1 MSLFFNLPFILLLQ
15 LFLYFEHITLAK
27 ETTEFVTGHS
37 VVKLLNK
44 AFNVRLHSH
53 RINYATGSGQQSVT
67 AVTESDDHNSYWQ
80 IFPAFN
86 ESIKRGTLFKCN
98 SKIRLMHL
106 DTKKFLH
113 SHHFSSPLSD
123 NLEISAFGEDG
134 LGDQLDD
141 WVIKCSDTYWRR
153 DAKVRLMHAEMGVY
167 LHISGKTYGSPIRG
181 QMEVV
186 GYEIRSDKNL
196 WTVAEGLYVMPRE
209 DEVKTSHDE
218 L

>member
-1 MSLFFNLPFILLLQ
+1 M
-15 LFLYFEHITLAK
+15 AK

-53 RINYATGSGQQSVT
+53 RINYASGSGHQSVT
-67 AVTESDDHNSYWQ
+67 AVTEWDDHNSYWQ

-98 SKIRLMHL
+98 SKIRLIDL

-123 NLEISAFGEDG
+123 NLEISAFGYG
-134 LGDQLDD
+134 LGDKLDN
-141 WVIKCSDTYWRR
+141 WVIKCSDTYWMR
-153 DAKVRLMHAEMGVY
+153 DAKVRLMYAEIGVY
-167 LHISGKTYGSPIRG
+167 IHISGKTYGSPIRG

-186 GYEIRSDKNL
+186 EKDIRKDK
-196 WTVAEGLYVMPRE
+196 
-209 DEVKTSHDE
+209 KTCGQ
-218 L
+218 